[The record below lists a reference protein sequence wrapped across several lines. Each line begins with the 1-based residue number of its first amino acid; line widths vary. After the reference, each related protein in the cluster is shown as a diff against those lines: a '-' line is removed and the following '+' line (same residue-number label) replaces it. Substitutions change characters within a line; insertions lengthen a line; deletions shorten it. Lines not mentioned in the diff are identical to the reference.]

1 MHVAESPG
9 PLNKRFTRTVE
20 VDFDF
25 DYGSL
30 SPIKQEDD
38 IDSANGDKNI
48 EENNETEV
56 EVGTEETREDS
67 TDVQPAGTIE
77 DDIVASSPESGKHVS
92 PVEPHQA
99 ADDIAEPDSEVVYYT
114 DVNPNVSDFLSMRKV
129 DGVYIVPFKK
139 PFVIQTPILKI
150 TELTKSSASLRVT
163 KGFAKFV
170 GEFEDSVLSATK
182 KHKSEWFK
190 DEIDDD
196 TIENG
201 LKSFLTDDGD
211 LKVKVSE
218 DLASFDEDGNFLGDG
233 FDVPAGVRC
242 ILEVS
247 GICFGSIE
255 FGAIFTLSQM
265 QVARLPKCAIKS
277 FKEKTERSY
286 SGEFA

>member
-20 VDFDF
+20 VNF

-38 IDSANGDKNI
+38 IDSATEDKNI
-48 EENNETEV
+48 EENNEREV

-67 TDVQPAGTIE
+67 TDVQPTGTVE
-77 DDIVASSPESGKHVS
+77 DEIIATSPESGKHVS
-92 PVEPHQA
+92 PVEPHTV
-99 ADDIAEPDSEVVYYT
+99 ADDIVEQDAEVVYYT
-114 DVNPNVSDFLSMRKV
+114 DADPNVDEFLSMRKV

-139 PFVIQTPILKI
+139 PLVIQTPILKI
-150 TELTKSSASLRVT
+150 TDLTKSSASLKVT
-163 KGFAKFV
+163 RGFSKFV
-170 GEFEDSVLSATK
+170 NEFEDSILLATK

-255 FGAIFTLSQM
+255 FGAIFTLAQM